1 MSEIQ
6 EINSTL
12 VECNVIQPVGFEPKN
27 DQQDIRIMRPIFN
40 KFDALDYSFN
50 KYDAKSIESIQNNR
64 DLNTAYFFEYYR
76 VPQNGEDWST
86 LARWRYQNDEVYKRF
101 LFWLFTSTQINNSKG

>member
-27 DQQDIRIMRPIFN
+27 DQQDIRIMRPNLMLLTI
-40 KFDALDYSFN
+40 A
-50 KYDAKSIESIQNNR
+50 SINMMPRVLKVFKIIGTLILLTF
-64 DLNTAYFFEYYR
+64 LNTIACLR
-76 VPQNGEDWST
+76 MVRTGVP
-86 LARWRYQNDEVYKRF
+86 
-101 LFWLFTSTQINNSKG
+101 